1 MTGVNPIAPGNSSV
15 GDIKIIDVFAIV
27 LSLSFA
33 EFIPIV
39 GTLPFKLLLFF
50 SAILILVNE
59 GSKKRLKLD
68 VEFVAIFLFGCVCFY
83 SNIRHNGDIA
93 WSKNCLNIITISVFS
108 YLCRSSC
115 SEKPLLYFTL
125 TSSSWIWISLFNV
138 VATLGFK
145 GADMSLHLLLCGY
158 DNGLGSFLLPIY
170 CLNLFY
176 IHRGIHKQYFTAVS
190 FAIFFQLLLRWTATA
205 LAGFVIVTV
214 ASAVFIFWRHSRKS
228 LLLILTA
235 VLIFVVVFIIY
246 LKIYDF
252 GPIKWLITSVFHKSM
267 DFSGRTALWDIGF
280 RLFERSPI
288 LGIGRNGEYQML
300 VFLGVPAA
308 HNFLID
314 ILDCSGAIGMG
325 LFFIAFCNLDWRLRS
340 ERGGF
345 FLCCFLCLL
354 IAAQFE
360 SYSAYQGYPLYF
372 LVMNLAAS
380 GLMLDE
386 SHLFTD
392 A

>member
-1 MTGVNPIAPGNSSV
+1 MNGASPITHVNGSAGNM
-15 GDIKIIDVFAIV
+15 KILDVFAIV
-27 LSLSFA
+27 FALSFA

-39 GTLPFKLLLFF
+39 ATLPFKLLLLFT
-50 SAILILVNE
+50 AILILVTE
-59 GSKKRLKLD
+59 GSKKPLNFD
-68 VEFVAIFLFGCVCFY
+68 VVTVAIFLFGCVCFY
-83 SNIRHNGDIA
+83 SNVRHNGDIT

-108 YLCRSSC
+108 YLCRSGC
-115 SEKPLLYFTL
+115 SERSLLYFTL
-125 TSSSWIWISLFNV
+125 TSSSWIWISLVNV

-145 GADMSLHLLLCGY
+145 GADMSLHLILCGY

-176 IHRGIHKQYFTAVS
+176 IHRDIHKQYFTAVS
-190 FAIFFQLLLRWTATA
+190 FAIFLQLLLRWTVTA
-205 LAGFVIVTV
+205 LAGFMIATV
-214 ASAVFIFWRHSRKS
+214 AAIVFIFWKRSRKS

-252 GPIKWLITSVFHKSM
+252 GPIKWLITSVFNKSM
-267 DFSGRTALWDIGF
+267 DFSGRTVLWDIGF
-280 RLFERSPI
+280 SLFGRSPI

-314 ILDCSGAIGMG
+314 ILDCSGVIGMF
-325 LFFIAFCNLDWRLRS
+325 LFTFAFCNLDWRLRS
-340 ERGGF
+340 ESGSL

-372 LVMNLAAS
+372 LVMNLAVS
-380 GLMLDE
+380 EPMLDKA
-386 SHLFTD
+386 HLFTSD
-392 A
+392 